1 MVKGTIV
8 KDEPNWSKYKLKEK
22 MMLMMMGT
30 PSGNEVKAPEVA
42 TVFVEDQD
50 GGIVGDEYMPPG
62 LENISNTCYMNATVQ
77 CLGVSKELRTALVK
91 YKPEPS
97 AQGAGLTTEL
107 SKLYEQIS
115 TSGTTQQPM
124 AFWSKLRSDFPQ
136 FDEQVRPGAFAQQD
150 ADDCWNSVMTSM
162 KQALVRAQPPSPP
175 LLAVRRAVS
184 ALPGPPLS
192 YRRLTE
198 CSAVLPRL
206 ASGNM
211 QGSERGGKV
220 LESLFWGEKEETM
233 TCEEDADEPATKKS
247 ESFWKLPCKL
257 NKDIAHINMGVTSS
271 MEGQVRWLD
280 LKLRRILKQNAA
292 FLPTEREGQN
302 LGKRADLVCCAVRTG
317 GENLR
322 EARSLGAVQAVLQ
335 GLQAAVTTPSS
346 HATPRESASLHKTA
360 IEKLCRSIKEK
371 SNRKSLP
378 GTNRTLRTCDSSP
391 RCNNFTSCLAT
402 LQ

>member
-184 ALPGPPLS
+184 ALPGLLSPTGDSLSAPP
-192 YRRLTE
+192 
-198 CSAVLPRL
+198 C
-206 ASGNM
+206 
-211 QGSERGGKV
+211 
-220 LESLFWGEKEETM
+220 
-233 TCEEDADEPATKKS
+233 C
-247 ESFWKLPCKL
+247 
-257 NKDIAHINMGVTSS
+257 
-271 MEGQVRWLD
+271 
-280 LKLRRILKQNAA
+280 
-292 FLPTEREGQN
+292 
-302 LGKRADLVCCAVRTG
+302 RAL
-317 GENLR
+317 
-322 EARSLGAVQAVLQ
+322 
-335 GLQAAVTTPSS
+335 
-346 HATPRESASLHKTA
+346 
-360 IEKLCRSIKEK
+360 
-371 SNRKSLP
+371 LP
-378 GTNRTLRTCDSSP
+378 GTCRARSGGARFWS
-391 RCNNFTSCLAT
+391 RCSGAKRRRP
-402 LQ
+402 